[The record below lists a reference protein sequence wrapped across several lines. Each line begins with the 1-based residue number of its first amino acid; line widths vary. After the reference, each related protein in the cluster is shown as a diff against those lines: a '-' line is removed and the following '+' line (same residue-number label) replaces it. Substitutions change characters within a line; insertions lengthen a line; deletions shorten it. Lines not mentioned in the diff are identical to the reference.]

1 MKLKHVVVGRV
12 SLVMVFV
19 MSLWAVLFYMAL
31 MEEANDEVDD
41 TLQSCSEVIMLKWLS
56 GKEMPLQSN
65 ESVNHYYLREVPA
78 DYAQQVPAMIFRDEE
93 LFMAERVESEPAR
106 SLTSIFQ
113 TADGKY
119 WQLKVIIPTF
129 EKEDFRQAIVNWMLC
144 LYILM
149 MIVLVSIII
158 WKYNKHMRP
167 LYKVLHW
174 LEAYQVGR
182 KNPPMDNPTKVEEV
196 IQLNETAQAFVQRSE
211 AVFEQQ
217 KVFIGNVS
225 HEMQT
230 PLAISLNRLEMLM
243 DDDALTERQLAEL
256 IKTHQTLTHLT
267 RLNKSLLLL
276 FKIDNNQF
284 IEETTVSFRQLVEKY
299 LDDYKEVYMHKHIQ
313 VTCQVVSDFT
323 VQMNDMLA
331 NMLITNLLKNAF
343 VHNVESGKLRI
354 EIQKEYFSIQNS
366 GVSTPLDSVKI
377 FQRFYQQQKN
387 EGNTG
392 LGLAIADAVCK
403 HSALALEYIYH
414 TGVHEFRISRR

>member
-93 LFMAERVESEPAR
+93 LFMAERVEREPAR

-182 KNPPMDNPTKVEEV
+182 KNPPLDNPTKVEEFM
-196 IQLNETAQAFVQRSE
+196 QLNETAQAFVQRSE

-243 DDDALTERQLAEL
+243 DDDTLTERQ
-256 IKTHQTLTHLT
+256 
-267 RLNKSLLLL
+267 S
-276 FKIDNNQF
+276 
-284 IEETTVSFRQLVEKY
+284 
-299 LDDYKEVYMHKHIQ
+299 
-313 VTCQVVSDFT
+313 
-323 VQMNDMLA
+323 
-331 NMLITNLLKNAF
+331 
-343 VHNVESGKLRI
+343 
-354 EIQKEYFSIQNS
+354 
-366 GVSTPLDSVKI
+366 
-377 FQRFYQQQKN
+377 
-387 EGNTG
+387 
-392 LGLAIADAVCK
+392 
-403 HSALALEYIYH
+403 
-414 TGVHEFRISRR
+414 

>member
-65 ESVNHYYLREVPA
+65 ESVNHYYLREVPD

-182 KNPPMDNPTKVEEV
+182 KNPPLDNPTKVEEFM
-196 IQLNETAQAFVQRSE
+196 QLNETAQAFVQRSE

-284 IEETTVSFRQLVEKY
+284 IEETSVSFRQLVEKY
-299 LDDYKEVYMHKHIQ
+299 LEDYKEVYMHKHIQ

-343 VHNVESGKLRI
+343 VHNVESGMLRI

>member
-1 MKLKHVVVGRV
+1 MKLKYVVVGRV

-31 MEEANDEVDD
+31 MEEVNDEVDD

-182 KNPPMDNPTKVEEV
+182 KNPPLDNPTKVEEF

-284 IEETTVSFRQLVEKY
+284 IEETSVSFRQLVEKY
-299 LDDYKEVYMHKHIQ
+299 LEDYKEVYTHKHIQ

>member
-93 LFMAERVESEPAR
+93 LFMAERVESESAR

-182 KNPPMDNPTKVEEV
+182 KNPPLDNPTKVEEF

-243 DDDALTERQLAEL
+243 DDDVLTERQLAEL

-299 LDDYKEVYMHKHIQ
+299 LEDYKEVYTHKHIQ

>member
-93 LFMAERVESEPAR
+93 LFMAERVESEQAR

-129 EKEDFRQAIVNWMLC
+129 EKEDFRQAIVSWMLC

-167 LYKVLHW
+167 LYKILHW

-182 KNPPMDNPTKVEEV
+182 KNPPLDNPTKVEEF
-196 IQLNETAQAFVQRSE
+196 IQLNKTAQAFVQRSE

-299 LDDYKEVYMHKHIQ
+299 LEDYKEVYTHKHIQ

>member
-78 DYAQQVPAMIFRDEE
+78 DYAQQVPAMIFRNEE

-182 KNPPMDNPTKVEEV
+182 KNPPLDNPTKVEEF

-211 AVFEQQ
+211 VVFEQQ

-299 LDDYKEVYMHKHIQ
+299 LDDYKEVYAHKHIQ

-343 VHNVESGKLRI
+343 VHNVESGMLRI

-403 HSALALEYIYH
+403 HSTLALEYIYH

>member
-182 KNPPMDNPTKVEEV
+182 KNPPLDNPTKVEEFM
-196 IQLNETAQAFVQRSE
+196 QLNETAQAFVQRSE

-284 IEETTVSFRQLVEKY
+284 IEETSVSFRQLVEKY
-299 LDDYKEVYMHKHIQ
+299 LEDYKEVYTHKHIQ

>member
-1 MKLKHVVVGRV
+1 MKLKHVVIGRV

-182 KNPPMDNPTKVEEV
+182 KNPPLDNPTKVEEF

>member
-12 SLVMVFV
+12 SLVMIIV
-19 MSLWAVLFYMAL
+19 MSLWAVLFYMTL
-31 MEEANDEVDD
+31 MDEANDEVDD

-65 ESVNHYYLREVPA
+65 ESVNHYYLREVPS
-78 DYAQQVPAMIFRDEE
+78 DYAQRVPAMIFRDEE
-93 LFMAERVESEPAR
+93 LFMAERLESEPAR

-113 TADGKY
+113 TAEGKY
-119 WQLKVIIPTF
+119 WQLKVVIPTF
-129 EKEDFRQAIVNWMLC
+129 EKEDFREAIVSWMLC
-144 LYILM
+144 LYMLM
-149 MIVLVSIII
+149 MAVLVSIII

-167 LYKVLHW
+167 LYRILHW
-174 LEAYQVGR
+174 LGTYQVGR
-182 KNPPMDNPTKVEEV
+182 KNPPLDNPTKVEEF

-256 IKTHQTLTHLT
+256 IKTHQTLIHLT

-284 IEETTVSFRQLVEKY
+284 IEETTVSFRQLVGKY
-299 LDDYKEVYMHKHIQ
+299 LDDYKEVYAHKHIQ
-313 VTCQVVSDFT
+313 VSCQVVSDFT
-323 VQMNDMLA
+323 VQMNDILA

-343 VHNVESGKLRI
+343 VHNVASGMLRV

-392 LGLAIADAVCK
+392 LGLAIADAICK
-403 HSALALEYIYH
+403 HSALVLEYIYH
-414 TGVHEFRISRR
+414 TGIHEFRISRR

>member
-93 LFMAERVESEPAR
+93 LFMAERVESEQAR

-129 EKEDFRQAIVNWMLC
+129 EKEDFRQAIVSWMLC

-167 LYKVLHW
+167 LYKMLHW

-182 KNPPMDNPTKVEEV
+182 KNPPLDNPTKVEEF
-196 IQLNETAQAFVQRSE
+196 IQLNKTAQAFVQRSE

-284 IEETTVSFRQLVEKY
+284 IEETSVSFCQLVEKY
-299 LDDYKEVYMHKHIQ
+299 LDDYKEVYAHKHIQ
-313 VTCQVVSDFT
+313 VTCKAVADFT

-377 FQRFYQQQKN
+377 FQRFYQQQKMK
-387 EGNTG
+387 
-392 LGLAIADAVCK
+392 AIQAWD
-403 HSALALEYIYH
+403 
-414 TGVHEFRISRR
+414 

>member
-182 KNPPMDNPTKVEEV
+182 KNPPLDNPTKVEEF

-299 LDDYKEVYMHKHIQ
+299 LEDYKEVYTHKHIQ

-343 VHNVESGKLRI
+343 VHNVESGILHI
-354 EIQKEYFSIQNS
+354 DIQKESFSIQNS
-366 GVSTPLDSVKI
+366 GVSAPLDSVKI

>member
-106 SLTSIFQ
+106 SLTSFFQ

-182 KNPPMDNPTKVEEV
+182 KNPPLDNPTKVEEF

-284 IEETTVSFRQLVEKY
+284 IEETSVSFRQLVEKY
-299 LDDYKEVYMHKHIQ
+299 LEDYKEVYTHKHIQ

-343 VHNVESGKLRI
+343 VHNVESGILHI
-354 EIQKEYFSIQNS
+354 DIQKESFSIQNS
-366 GVSTPLDSVKI
+366 GVSAPLDSVKI

>member
-93 LFMAERVESEPAR
+93 LFMAERVEREPAR
-106 SLTSIFQ
+106 SLISIFQ

-182 KNPPMDNPTKVEEV
+182 KNPPLDNPTKVEEFM
-196 IQLNETAQAFVQRSE
+196 QLNETAQAFVQRSE

-284 IEETTVSFRQLVEKY
+284 IEETSVSFRQLVEKY
-299 LDDYKEVYMHKHIQ
+299 LEDYKEVYTHKHIQ

-387 EGNTG
+387 EGSTG

>member
-65 ESVNHYYLREVPA
+65 ESVDHYYLREVPA

-182 KNPPMDNPTKVEEV
+182 KNPPLDNPTKVEEF

-299 LDDYKEVYMHKHIQ
+299 LEDYKEVYTHKHIQ

-392 LGLAIADAVCK
+392 LGLAISDAVCK

>member
-182 KNPPMDNPTKVEEV
+182 KNPPLDNPTKVEEF

-284 IEETTVSFRQLVEKY
+284 IEETSVSFCQLVEKY
-299 LDDYKEVYMHKHIQ
+299 LEDYKEVYTHKHIQ

>member
-78 DYAQQVPAMIFRDEE
+78 DYVQQVPAMIFRDEE

-182 KNPPMDNPTKVEEV
+182 KNPPLDNPTKVEEF

-284 IEETTVSFRQLVEKY
+284 IEETSVSFRQLVEKY
-299 LDDYKEVYMHKHIQ
+299 LDDYKEVYAHKHIQ

-343 VHNVESGKLRI
+343 VHNVESGMLRI

>member
-182 KNPPMDNPTKVEEV
+182 KNPPLDNPTKVEEF

-299 LDDYKEVYMHKHIQ
+299 LEDYKEVYTHKHIQ

-343 VHNVESGKLRI
+343 VHNVESGKLRV

>member
-93 LFMAERVESEPAR
+93 LFMAERVESAPAR

-182 KNPPMDNPTKVEEV
+182 KNPPLDNPTKVEEF

-284 IEETTVSFRQLVEKY
+284 IEETSVSFRQLVEKY
-299 LDDYKEVYMHKHIQ
+299 LDDYREVYAHKHIQ

-343 VHNVESGKLRI
+343 VHNVESGMLRI

>member
-182 KNPPMDNPTKVEEV
+182 KNPPLDNPTKVEEFM
-196 IQLNETAQAFVQRSE
+196 QLNETAQAFVQRSE

-284 IEETTVSFRQLVEKY
+284 IEETSVSFRQLVEKY
-299 LDDYKEVYMHKHIQ
+299 LEDYKEVYMHKHIQ

-343 VHNVESGKLRI
+343 VHNVESGMLRI

>member
-182 KNPPMDNPTKVEEV
+182 KNPPLDNPTKVEEF

-299 LDDYKEVYMHKHIQ
+299 LEDYKEVYTHKHIQ

>member
-78 DYAQQVPAMIFRDEE
+78 DYAQLVPAMIFRDEE

-182 KNPPMDNPTKVEEV
+182 KNPPLDNPTKVEEF

-299 LDDYKEVYMHKHIQ
+299 LDDYKEVYAHKHIQ

-343 VHNVESGKLRI
+343 VHNVESGMLRI

-414 TGVHEFRISRR
+414 IGVHEFRISRR

>member
-182 KNPPMDNPTKVEEV
+182 KNPPLDNPTKVEEFM
-196 IQLNETAQAFVQRSE
+196 QLNETAQAFVQRSE

-284 IEETTVSFRQLVEKY
+284 IEETSVSFRQLVEKY
-299 LDDYKEVYMHKHIQ
+299 LEDYKEVYMHKHIQ

-323 VQMNDMLA
+323 VQMNDILA

-343 VHNVESGKLRI
+343 VHNVESGMLRI

>member
-182 KNPPMDNPTKVEEV
+182 KNPPLDNPTKVEEF

-299 LDDYKEVYMHKHIQ
+299 LEDYKEVYTHKHIQ

-343 VHNVESGKLRI
+343 VHNVESGMLRI

-403 HSALALEYIYH
+403 HSALALKYIYH
-414 TGVHEFRISRR
+414 IGVHEFRISRR

>member
-93 LFMAERVESEPAR
+93 LFMAERVEREPAR

-182 KNPPMDNPTKVEEV
+182 KNPPLDNPTKVEEFM
-196 IQLNETAQAFVQRSE
+196 QLNETAQAFVQRSE

-284 IEETTVSFRQLVEKY
+284 IEETSVSFRQLVEKY
-299 LDDYKEVYMHKHIQ
+299 LEDYKEVYTHKHIQ

-343 VHNVESGKLRI
+343 VHNVELGKLRI

-387 EGNTG
+387 EGSTG

>member
-12 SLVMVFV
+12 SLVMIIV
-19 MSLWAVLFYMAL
+19 MSLWAVLFYMTL
-31 MEEANDEVDD
+31 MDEANDEVDD

-65 ESVNHYYLREVPA
+65 ESVNHYYLREVPS
-78 DYAQQVPAMIFRDEE
+78 DYAQRVPAMIFRDEE
-93 LFMAERVESEPAR
+93 LFMAERLESEPAR

-113 TADGKY
+113 TAEGKY
-119 WQLKVIIPTF
+119 WQLKVVIPTF
-129 EKEDFRQAIVNWMLC
+129 EKEDFREAIVSWMLC

-149 MIVLVSIII
+149 MAVLVSIII

-167 LYKVLHW
+167 LYRILHW
-174 LEAYQVGR
+174 LGTYQVGR
-182 KNPPMDNPTKVEEV
+182 KNPPLDNPTKVEEF

-256 IKTHQTLTHLT
+256 IKTHQTLIHLT

-284 IEETTVSFRQLVEKY
+284 IEETTVSFRQLVGKY
-299 LDDYKEVYMHKHIQ
+299 LDDYKEVYAHKHIQ
-313 VTCQVVSDFT
+313 VSCQVVSDFT
-323 VQMNDMLA
+323 VQMNDILA

-343 VHNVESGKLRI
+343 VHNVESGMLRV

-392 LGLAIADAVCK
+392 LGLAIADAICK
-403 HSALALEYIYH
+403 HSALVLEYIYH
-414 TGVHEFRISRR
+414 TGIHEFRISRR

>member
-182 KNPPMDNPTKVEEV
+182 KNPPLDNPTKVEEF

-284 IEETTVSFRQLVEKY
+284 IEETSVSFRQLVEKY
-299 LDDYKEVYMHKHIQ
+299 LEDYKEVYTHKHIQ

>member
-93 LFMAERVESEPAR
+93 LFMAERVESEQAR

-129 EKEDFRQAIVNWMLC
+129 EKEDFRQAIVSWMLC

-167 LYKVLHW
+167 LYKILHW

-182 KNPPMDNPTKVEEV
+182 KNPPLDNPTKVEEF
-196 IQLNETAQAFVQRSE
+196 IQLNKTAQAFVQRSE

-299 LDDYKEVYMHKHIQ
+299 LEDYKEVYTHKHIQ
-313 VTCQVVSDFT
+313 VTCQVVSDFR

-403 HSALALEYIYH
+403 HSSLILEYVYH